1 MLSFLFGIWSYHL
14 LHQFINIQYF
24 SFLYNVETYLA
35 IVSLIGMAFTSRH
48 ETRILGFLVCSV
60 GNILWL
66 YWILNGNSGSLLL
79 FGGYLLF
86 NLIGVHDESISWM
99 KIREFNKKR

>member
-1 MLSFLFGIWSYHL
+1 MFSFLVN
-14 LHQFINIQYF
+14 QINF
-24 SFLYNVETYLA
+24 SFLYSVETYLA

-60 GNILWL
+60 GNVLWII
-66 YWILNGNSGSLLL
+66 WILNGNPGSLLL

-99 KIREFNKKR
+99 KIIKFNKKSK